1 MTDLVRSATA
11 ACAAL
16 LAMLIVGASGGCT
29 VGSGSGY
36 ANGPVWVAGCTGPAP
51 KGDYGM
57 ETMPKYYQLNPTFF
71 AGDPVEGSTQPPTN
85 FIGLR
90 MQGNGSAIQYN
101 DVLTFYIQNSY
112 EVARCIQGRI
122 DPNTGAED
130 WDHEG
135 LNLGPWCDWTGTG
148 FSSDGGVFDGGAP
161 SDGGTGTG
169 GTPRWPRIRITSQG
183 YVQASLALLE
193 TCPINLVQ
201 TSGPALDG
209 HSVDGWIEFTA
220 FGAAGKPNLAP
231 TKRDEIPPDFKVNF
245 GDHLEATFHI
255 QFEDHRVLTAIE
267 TQPTGPIPMPRMS
280 ATLDGKFDFDL
291 LRARSAQPFP

>member
-16 LAMLIVGASGGCT
+16 LAIGIVGASSGCT

-36 ANGPVWVAGCTGPAP
+36 ANGPVWVAGCTPEHDLGTP
-51 KGDYGM
+51 
-57 ETMPKYYQLNPTFF
+57 TMPQPYKLNPTFF
-71 AGDPVEGSTQPPTN
+71 AGDPVEAATQPPTN
-85 FIGLR
+85 FIGIR

-112 EVARCIQGRI
+112 EVARCIRGRI
-122 DPNTGAED
+122 DSTTGAED

-148 FSSDGGVFDGGAP
+148 FSSDGGVSDGGA
-161 SDGGTGTG
+161 TTG
-169 GTPRWPRIRITSQG
+169 GTPGLPRIRVTSQG

-209 HSVDGWIEFTA
+209 HSVDGWIEFSA
-220 FGAAGKPNLAP
+220 FGKAAEQADWAP
-231 TKRDEIPPDFKVNF
+231 TARGPISPDFKVNF

-255 QFEDHRVLTAIE
+255 QFEDHRVLTAME
-267 TQPTGPIPMPRMS
+267 TQPTGPIPTPRMS

>member
-1 MTDLVRSATA
+1 MTAFGRSEVAV
-11 ACAAL
+11 CAAL
-16 LAMLIVGASGGCT
+16 LAMVIVGASSGCT

-36 ANGPVWVAGCTGPAP
+36 ANGPVWVTGCMPEHDLGTP
-51 KGDYGM
+51 
-57 ETMPKYYQLNPTFF
+57 TMPNDYHLNPTFF
-71 AGDPVEGSTQPPTN
+71 AGDPVEANTQPPTN

-90 MQGNGSAIQYN
+90 MQRNGSAIQYN

-122 DPNTGAED
+122 DPDTGAED

-148 FSSDGGVFDGGAP
+148 FSSDGGVSGGGAA
-161 SDGGTGTG
+161 SDGGTG

-193 TCPINLVQ
+193 TCPINLLQ

-220 FGAAGKPNLAP
+220 FGAAGKPDLAP
-231 TKRDEIPPDFKVNF
+231 TKRDEILPDFKVNF
-245 GDHLEATFHI
+245 GDHLNATFHI

-267 TQPTGPIPMPRMS
+267 TQPTGPIPTPRMS
-280 ATLDGKFDFDL
+280 ATLDGAFDFDL